1 MSNDYIFFILTILLY
16 LFIFEMLKK
25 AQMNHFKKDNEVQR
39 SGIDRR
45 QLFMYRI
52 PERRGLSG
60 RDSETDERRGNKKSL
75 SLKEERRNGKDRREG
90 DVRRK
95 NRVFKIPERRLITNR
110 RDGLERRKTGTPL
123 DPVVA

>member
-25 AQMNHFKKDNEVQR
+25 AQMSHYKKESEEQR
-39 SGIDRR
+39 TGSDRR

-60 RDSETDERRGNKKSL
+60 GENKTDRRGSRKTL
-75 SLKEERRNGKDRREG
+75 SQKEELRNGRDRREG
-90 DVRRK
+90 NIRRK
-95 NRVFKIPERRLITNR
+95 SILFKIPERRLIGNR
-110 RDGLERRKTGTPL
+110 REGLDRRKTGNPI